1 MRASTRRSD
10 RIAWVTHLDVP
21 APCTGFDSFLGA
33 CRSTRSAARWH
44 PSRLIAPC
52 FARWQ
57 AVSVGYDVTV
67 MAVMHSSPRAHVLEV
82 LADRFE
88 AVEHEA
94 GSKKVKITEH
104 VAMSDEADAVAFV
117 RLLVAD
123 ALPEGSTITEV
134 SSTPG

>member
-1 MRASTRRSD
+1 M
-10 RIAWVTHLDVP
+10 
-21 APCTGFDSFLGA
+21 
-33 CRSTRSAARWH
+33 
-44 PSRLIAPC
+44 
-52 FARWQ
+52 
-57 AVSVGYDVTV
+57 GYDVTV
-67 MAVMHSSPRAHVLEV
+67 TAVVHSSPRTHFLEL

-88 AVEHEA
+88 AVDHEA
-94 GSKKVKITEH
+94 GSKKIKITEH